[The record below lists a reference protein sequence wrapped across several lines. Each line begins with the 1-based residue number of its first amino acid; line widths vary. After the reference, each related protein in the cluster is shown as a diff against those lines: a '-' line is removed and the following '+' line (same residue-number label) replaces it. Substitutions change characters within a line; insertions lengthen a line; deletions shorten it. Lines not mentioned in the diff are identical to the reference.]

1 MSNPRRFLPLIYLL
15 IATFAVFMAGYRIMA
30 GMWGRG
36 LLMAAAAAFCA
47 YRFHRLRTE
56 SEA

>member
-1 MSNPRRFLPLIYLL
+1 MSNLDRFLPLFYLV

-30 GMWGRG
+30 GMWGRS
-36 LLMAAAAAFCA
+36 LLMVFVAVFCA
-47 YRFHRLRTE
+47 YRFHQLRTQ